1 MTTVRALPENKVN
14 HYTLRVGDGKNFVN
28 SSGRCIW
35 AIRSSNKSFL
45 ENVKKGDILWFIRNK
60 QVEDINT
67 GKVIAVA
74 SFSSS
79 NDRISGELINTYT
92 NEELMWDD
100 VGGHCGSE
108 IHYSG
113 LYNLTD
119 KNVFTGQKGRTTVC
133 NYDNFKE
140 PLLIQLRR
148 EYDYICK
155 YSNTPRKM

>member
-1 MTTVRALPENKVN
+1 
-14 HYTLRVGDGKNFVN
+14 
-28 SSGRCIW
+28 
-35 AIRSSNKSFL
+35 L
-45 ENVKKGDILWFIRNK
+45 ENVKKGIFCGLYGINKLKILI
-60 QVEDINT
+60 QGE
-67 GKVIAVA
+67 VIAVA

-140 PLLIQLRR
+140 PLLIELRR